1 MFKIKIAI
9 FPGSFDP
16 INNGQLDIIKKASHL
31 FDKLIVLI
39 VKSNIEKSL
48 FSVENRLKFIRTATL
63 NIKNVE
69 VDFWPKH
76 LSEYISLCGACA
88 IIKGLKSSSQLTSE
102 INFKVFNEALNEG
115 VITIF
120 LLPNPKNI
128 YINSELVKKL
138 CLLKKNLGS
147 VVPKTIEEEIKNE
160 V

>member
-16 INNGQLDIIKKASHL
+16 INNGQLDIIKKASNL

-39 VKSNIEKSL
+39 VKDNAKKSL
-48 FSVENRLKFIRTATL
+48 FSVENRLKFIKTTTL

-69 VDFWPKH
+69 VDFWPKP
-76 LSEYISLCGACA
+76 LDEYISLCGACA
-88 IIKGLKSSSQLTSE
+88 IIRGLKSKSQLTSE
-102 INFKVFNEALNEG
+102 INFKVYNETLNEN
-115 VITIF
+115 VMTIF

>member
-1 MFKIKIAI
+1 MFKIRVAV

-16 INNGQLDIIKKASHL
+16 INNGQLDIIKKASNL

-39 VKSNIEKSL
+39 VKDSVKKSL
-48 FSVENRLKFIRTATL
+48 FSVENRLKFIKTATL

-69 VDFWPKH
+69 VDFWPK
-76 LSEYISLCGACA
+76 LLDEYLSLCGAST
-88 IIKGLKSSSQLTSE
+88 IIRGLKTKSQLTSE
-102 INFKVFNEALNEG
+102 INFKVCNETLNED

-147 VVPKTIEEEIKNE
+147 VVPKTIEKEIKNE

>member
-16 INNGQLDIIKKASHL
+16 INNGQLDIIKKASNL
-31 FDKLIVLI
+31 FDKLIILI
-39 VKSNIEKSL
+39 VKNNMKKSL
-48 FSVENRLKFIRTATL
+48 FSVENRLKFIKKSTL

-69 VDFWPKH
+69 VDFWPK
-76 LSEYISLCGACA
+76 LLNEYISLCGACV
-88 IIKGLKSSSQLTSE
+88 IIRGLKNRSQLTSE
-102 INFKVFNEALNEG
+102 INFKVCNETLNED
-115 VITIF
+115 VMTIF

>member
-1 MFKIKIAI
+1 MFKIRVAV

-16 INNGQLDIIKKASHL
+16 INNGQLDIIKKASNL
-31 FDKLIVLI
+31 FDKLIILI
-39 VKSNIEKSL
+39 VKDSVKKSL

-69 VDFWPKH
+69 VDFWPK
-76 LSEYISLCGACA
+76 LLDEYLSLCGASA
-88 IIKGLKSSSQLTSE
+88 IIRGLKTKSQLTSE
-102 INFKVFNEALNEG
+102 INFKVCNETLNED

>member
-9 FPGSFDP
+9 FPGNFDP
-16 INNGQLDIIKKASHL
+16 INNGQLDIIKKASNL
-31 FDKLIVLI
+31 FDKLIILI
-39 VKSNIEKSL
+39 VKNNLEKSL
-48 FSVENRLKFIRTATL
+48 FSVENRLKFIKTATL
-63 NIKNVE
+63 NINNVE
-69 VDFWPKH
+69 VDFWPKP
-76 LSEYISLCGACA
+76 LNEYISLCGACA
-88 IIKGLKSSSQLTSE
+88 IIKGLKNSSQLTSE
-102 INFKVFNEALNEG
+102 INFKVFNETLNDG

-138 CLLKKNLGS
+138 CLLKKNLSS